1 MPKTKFQNVVFTLM
15 MSFLMVYAMICYNI
29 SMNIGGMT
37 NQVFLMAFH
46 EMIIMWPAA
55 FILEFFLVDHLAHKL
70 AFCMVTPQDR
80 PIVIT
85 LAISI
90 MIIAIMCP
98 IMSFIAT
105 LLFKNAGKEF
115 VAVWLQTT
123 FLNFPVAFFWQLMYC
138 GPFIR
143 FLFRKL
149 FPENKKRYPQ
159 RRTAFPLS
167 FHNFCGQTVQNGS
180 PSVDIFC
187 FLPGLLLRYRIGYA
201 DYMIIPGSFLPMIA
215 TLKSSSSFSTGIS
228 KPYTSSVVPS
238 EYVTS
243 SVVGSIS
250 SAPSACASSFVPT
263 KTLTMFLDTRLT
275 WMVIFRLLPS
285 GHPFL
290 LLLH

>member
-70 AFCMVTPQDR
+70 AFRMVTPHDR

-138 GPFIR
+138 GYLHPFSVPQTVSGEIR
-143 FLFRKL
+143 KDIHKGNRFSPLCPQFLWTDGAKWF
-149 FPENKKRYPQ
+149 
-159 RRTAFPLS
+159 T
-167 FHNFCGQTVQNGS
+167 FCGYLFV
-180 PSVDIFC
+180 
-187 FLPGLLLRYRIGYA
+187 
-201 DYMIIPGSFLPMIA
+201 
-215 TLKSSSSFSTGIS
+215 FSQIT
-228 KPYTSSVVPS
+228 PAVPDW
-238 EYVTS
+238 
-243 SVVGSIS
+243 I
-250 SAPSACASSFVPT
+250 
-263 KTLTMFLDTRLT
+263 R
-275 WMVIFRLLPS
+275 
-285 GHPFL
+285 
-290 LLLH
+290 

>member
-123 FLNFPVAFFWQLMYC
+123 FLNFPVAFFWQLIYC

-149 FPENKKRYPQ
+149 FPEIC
-159 RRTAFPLS
+159 T
-167 FHNFCGQTVQNGS
+167 
-180 PSVDIFC
+180 
-187 FLPGLLLRYRIGYA
+187 
-201 DYMIIPGSFLPMIA
+201 
-215 TLKSSSSFSTGIS
+215 
-228 KPYTSSVVPS
+228 
-238 EYVTS
+238 
-243 SVVGSIS
+243 
-250 SAPSACASSFVPT
+250 ASSDRRLSVNNHGVFYWMDYKDKSQSLPEMHQEVWLRSFPT
-263 KTLTMFLDTRLT
+263 GSEDHL
-275 WMVIFRLLPS
+275 S
-285 GHPFL
+285 
-290 LLLH
+290 